1 MGFPVLGYRSWCQDS
16 ADNLELDVVRDE
28 GAQECR

>member
-1 MGFPVLGYRSWCQDS
+1 MGFPVLGYKSRCQDS
-16 ADNLELDVVRDE
+16 ADNLEVKVVGDE

>member
-1 MGFPVLGYRSWCQDS
+1 MGFPTLGYRLWCQDS
-16 ADNLELDVVRDE
+16 ADNLEVKVVGDE